1 MIYLDSSVALAELL
15 AEDRHPS
22 PDFWEREMAASWLT
36 AYEIWNRLHVRRADA
51 VVQDAAR
58 YLLDPIHLLELTPEA
73 LARALDPFPV
83 RVRTL
88 DGLHLASMDFLRAQG
103 HNIELATYDRRLASA
118 ARALDLAVLD
128 L

>member
-1 MIYLDSSVALAELL
+1 
-15 AEDRHPS
+15 
-22 PDFWEREMAASWLT
+22 MAASWLT
-36 AYEIWNRLHVRRADA
+36 AYEVWNRLHMRRADA

-83 RVRTL
+83 RVR
-88 DGLHLASMDFLRAQG
+88 AQG
-103 HNIELATYDRRLASA
+103 HNIELATYDRRLAPA